1 MVGLHFGLPRRSLK
15 QITEQSV
22 KAKSPRTSS
31 RDWCGTYF
39 HTSVKSLSFF
49 FHHNSNFFRGKQQP
63 LRVNLQI
70 PHQRSCVPVKLRRR
84 WEKGSCFF
92 HLGKPDL
99 ESDTL
104 ATPDWIDYI
113 VCTNT
118 VVDRFIL
125 CSSAETPI
133 KALAWTHHRGLSL
146 IRFVGVKTLRRTKRP
161 LMPGWC
167 QQKES
172 LDKGGGVQEQND
184 GEGERRKNGGGS
196 KGRMGNATIF
206 FFNITICIA

>member
-1 MVGLHFGLPRRSLK
+1 MRKR
-15 QITEQSV
+15 
-22 KAKSPRTSS
+22 
-31 RDWCGTYF
+31 
-39 HTSVKSLSFF
+39 LS
-49 FHHNSNFFRGKQQP
+49 
-63 LRVNLQI
+63 
-70 PHQRSCVPVKLRRR
+70 
-84 WEKGSCFF
+84 FF

-113 VCTNT
+113 VCTNA
-118 VVDRFIL
+118 VVDRIIL

-133 KALAWTHHRGLSL
+133 KALAWTHHWGLPL
-146 IRFVGVKTLRRTKRP
+146 IRFAGVKTLRRTKRP

-167 QQKES
+167 QQKKS

-196 KGRMGNATIF
+196 LERMGDGTCFFSFLKTLPFVLHRATLQDHYQLV
-206 FFNITICIA
+206 NG